1 MRNLASVKLQSYED
15 IFGEETSDIRE
26 ISMEKLLPFPNHP
39 YLVQDNDELE
49 QLAESIRK
57 NGILHPLSVLAT
69 GKDTYYIIS
78 GHRRMAAAE
87 KTGLATLPCII
98 REISMNQA
106 IVEMV
111 DANLYREQILPS
123 EKARA
128 YAMKR
133 DALRRLRDENPDY
146 VEKGKRTAEAL
157 SEEVGDSKATIH
169 RYLRLNELI
178 PEFLPMVDE
187 CRILMSAAVELSYLS
202 KEEQQVVFAVS
213 SERGRPVNPD
223 EAKELRAISET
234 EPITEEKA
242 VSILLPSVNSD
253 PKEKKPRY
261 SSTKEMIRQTMKG
274 YVLAACES
282 LGLSQDVIR
291 ELQEELDNLVVTM
304 SGREA
309 REYLE
314 RRAQQI
320 KLTVSR

>member
-1 MRNLASVKLQSYED
+1 MD
-15 IFGEETSDIRE
+15 
-26 ISMEKLLPFPNHP
+26 
-39 YLVQDNDELE
+39 
-49 QLAESIRK
+49 
-57 NGILHPLSVLAT
+57 
-69 GKDTYYIIS
+69 
-78 GHRRMAAAE
+78 
-87 KTGLATLPCII
+87 
-98 REISMNQA
+98 QA

-178 PEFLPMVDE
+178 PEF
-187 CRILMSAAVELSYLS
+187 
-202 KEEQQVVFAVS
+202 VS
-213 SERGRPVNPD
+213 SERGRPVKPD
-223 EAKELRAISET
+223 EAQVLRTVSES

-242 VSILLPSVNSD
+242 VGILLPLANENPQKKKTTQSA
-253 PKEKKPRY
+253 KEL
-261 SSTKEMIRQTMKG
+261 TRQTMQG
-274 YVLAACES
+274 YVLAACDS
-282 LGLSQDVIR
+282 LGLSQDIIN
-291 ELQEELDNLVVTM
+291 ELQEELDNLVATM

-314 RRAQQI
+314 QRSQQLM
-320 KLTVSR
+320 LTVSQ